1 MGFSFRCT
9 GMDEL
14 MAKMDKAPENAADVA
29 ALALYEGA
37 AIVADSVSGAI
48 GGIATKRF
56 KYPAPP
62 GKQRM
67 PSPEE
72 KALLAGAKHGVAKFH
87 KDVTNVNTSV
97 GLQNAGYGSI
107 NGKTKP
113 IPQIANAINS
123 GTSFMKKQ
131 PFFRKATNKAKGPAQ
146 AAIEGGIMSR
156 QDMLGIE

>member
-9 GMDEL
+9 GLDEL

-48 GGIATKRF
+48 GGIATEKFRYA
-56 KYPAPP
+56 K
-62 GKQRM
+62 GWQRK

-97 GLQNAGYGSI
+97 GLQNAGYGNI

-123 GTSFMKKQ
+123 GTSFMQKQ
-131 PFFRKATNKAKGPAQ
+131 PFFRQATNKAKGPAQ

-156 QDMLGIE
+156 LDMLGIE

>member
-1 MGFSFRCT
+1 M
-9 GMDEL
+9 
-14 MAKMDKAPENAADVA
+14 
-29 ALALYEGA
+29 
-37 AIVADSVSGAI
+37 
-48 GGIATKRF
+48 
-56 KYPAPP
+56 
-62 GKQRM
+62 
-67 PSPEE
+67 
-72 KALLAGAKHGVAKFH
+72 AGAKHGVAKFH

-123 GTSFMKKQ
+123 GTSFMQKQ

-156 QDMLGIE
+156 LDMLGIE